1 MAERISA
8 LAGYYEPGRF
18 GEPGDPGV
26 TLTEIRNLVL
36 QQIAAWPDT
45 VDAVG
50 VKAARMAGVDAAPG
64 PGAAAAGS
72 EGALLRV
79 EPLKWWL
86 YGAQAEALDAQ
97 EGATL
102 DLSHSRSHLRITG
115 PKARLCLNRL
125 LSLDLREL
133 SFPVGA
139 VASTAMHHV
148 SVTLW
153 RSGDGF
159 ELFLP
164 RGFTVS
170 LWEMLFDTAVQFGV
184 EVQPGLG

>member
-8 LAGYYEPGRF
+8 LTGHYKPGRF

-26 TLTEIRNLVL
+26 TLSEIRNLVL

-50 VKAARMAGVDAAPG
+50 DKAARMAGVDKAPG
-64 PGAAAAGS
+64 PGGAAAGN
-72 EGALLRV
+72 EGTLLRV

-86 YGAQAEALDAQ
+86 YGAPPAALDAQ

-102 DLSHSRSHLRITG
+102 DLSHSRSHLRIAG

-125 LSLDLREL
+125 LSLDLREQ

-139 VASTAMHHV
+139 VASTSMHHV
-148 SVTLW
+148 SVALW
-153 RSGDGF
+153 RSTDGF

-164 RGFTVS
+164 RGFAVS
-170 LWEMLFDTAVQFGV
+170 LWEVLFDTAVQFGV
-184 EVQPGLG
+184 EISAPV